1 MKGQIENITPE
12 TAAEIAAKWMAVADT
27 DGSGTIDFAEFSEFM
42 TKLDPEG
49 TESKDLEEVFNSID
63 KDGSKELD

>member
-1 MKGQIENITPE
+1 
-12 TAAEIAAKWMAVADT
+12 MAVADA

-49 TESKDLEEVFNSID
+49 SENKDLQEVFDSID
-63 KDGSKELD
+63 KDGSKELDMEEFG